1 MRHPTTLITTIALTA
16 GLLAVGAP
24 AGAKECVDGERI
36 FTDVPFD
43 HPFCEEIESLYR
55 DGLTSG
61 CRVEDDGTRYFC
73 PNEAMTRG
81 MAAVFTERRDLFAQ
95 VDPLGD
101 VQFGDH
107 VVGAERVQRGV
118 YFVQFTR
125 VIEGCS
131 MEGWSPDLFSFE
143 INVRVGRLLRSGN
156 TVSVETQIDGQSVD
170 AWFNVR
176 LHCR

>member
-1 MRHPTTLITTIALTA
+1 MTRLMTLTTIIITLSI
-16 GLLAVGAP
+16 GLFAAE
-24 AGAKECVDGERI
+24 AHARECVDGDRI
-36 FTDVPFD
+36 FADVPTG

-61 CRVEDDGTRYFC
+61 CRVEDDGSRYFC

-81 MAAVFTERRDLFAQ
+81 MAAVFAGRRDLFAQ

-143 INVRVGRLLRSGN
+143 INVRVGRLHRSGN